1 MSYLF
6 CASSFDY
13 SGRRYCNTA
22 AASFNDDITAWDT
35 SGVTDMKYMFKG
47 ASAFDQDL
55 GGWSVAKVTSMYVTF
70 NGAAA
75 FDQPIG
81 GWRVDGVTN
90 MKWMFHS
97 AASFN
102 QPLDGWNVDEVK
114 DLSWMFER
122 AAAFDQDLGWCVGS
136 NVNLGKGVGV
146 CLRRPLTWR
155 VDGVA
160 RRRRDFT
167 VRERRSGPR
176 FPILSTARARRRRAA
191 S

>member
-55 GGWSVAKVTSMYVTF
+55 SGWSVAKVTSMYATF

-81 GWRVDGVTN
+81 GWRRRGHEHEGDVPQRGVVQ
-90 MKWMFHS
+90 S
-97 AASFN
+97 AA
-102 QPLDGWNVDEVK
+102 
-114 DLSWMFER
+114 
-122 AAAFDQDLGWCVGS
+122 
-136 NVNLGKGVGV
+136 
-146 CLRRPLTWR
+146 RRLE
-155 VDGVA
+155 
-160 RRRRDFT
+160 RRRGQ
-167 VRERRSGPR
+167 GPK
-176 FPILSTARARRRRAA
+176 LDV
-191 S
+191 